1 MELRGKELKG
11 YERATRSKSFPCQSF
26 AGFGTSINL
35 VPAQR
40 VTQSRHSDVFVE

>member
-1 MELRGKELKG
+1 MEMRGKELKV
-11 YERATRSKSFPCQSF
+11 YERAISSKRFPCQSF

-35 VPAQR
+35 VPAQC